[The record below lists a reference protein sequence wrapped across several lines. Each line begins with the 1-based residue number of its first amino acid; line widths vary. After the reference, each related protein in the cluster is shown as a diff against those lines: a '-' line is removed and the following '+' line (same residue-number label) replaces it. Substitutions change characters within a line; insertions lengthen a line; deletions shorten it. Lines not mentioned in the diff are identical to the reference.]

1 MRDFV
6 PTLLFLLTLLGV
18 WGGCDKPATSSYDS
32 DGDGFE
38 NKVDCAPMDPA
49 VNPGAAD
56 LCGDAVDN
64 DCDGRVDEECLID
77 VKRRT
82 GATCVTACDG
92 RPLCWSGDACGV
104 NQADDALCWGPYIY
118 SDAHRPTRALDE
130 SSIWMKYPC
139 GVTAF
144 GAVDCFGPKSFE
156 EALSPDVV
164 APRTS
169 LSPLVHMPRL

>member
-1 MRDFV
+1 MHVRV
-6 PTLLFLLTLLGV
+6 PGLVLALPLLF
-18 WGGCDKPATSSYDS
+18 GGCDPPATSSYDS

-49 VNPGAAD
+49 VHPDADD

-64 DCDGRVDEECLID
+64 DCDGRVDEECLIE
-77 VKRRT
+77 VRRRT

-104 NQADDALCWGPYIY
+104 NEADDALCWGPYVY
-118 SDAHRPTRALDE
+118 SDAYRPARELDE
-130 SSIWMKYPC
+130 SFTWLQYPC

-144 GAVDCFGPKSFE
+144 GPVDCFGPKTFE
-156 EALSPDVV
+156 EAVSPALL
-164 APRTS
+164 APRTT
-169 LSPLVHMPRL
+169 LDPLVHLPGT